1 MIWFSDKTLNC
12 LEEAYG
18 KSENDLFWGGFAEE
32 QKIKLNF
39 NSLLEWNFI
48 GVELAWQC
56 KLLLAF
62 QNPK

>member
-1 MIWFSDKTLNC
+1 MGNLRMIF
-12 LEEAYG
+12 
-18 KSENDLFWGGFAEE
+18 FWVFAEE

-39 NSLLEWNFI
+39 NCLLEWNFI